1 MALIVS
7 FAVILLVAA
16 LVGRVC
22 SRARPGERRAGGGSS
37 WPGVLGGE
45 FGRTVHLPDTG
56 HHHAGWGHSP
66 DGGWGG
72 DSGGS
77 GGGDSGGG
85 GGGS

>member
-22 SRARPGERRAGGGSS
+22 SRARPGERRAGGGSA

-56 HHHAGWGHSP
+56 HHHAGWG
-66 DGGWGG
+66 G

-85 GGGS
+85 GGGN